1 MKITHIGAKNC
12 VTGSCHLVRTRT
24 HPEVG
29 GVNFLVDCGIAQ
41 GHDSVLPFDQWPVAP
56 SAIDYLFLTHAHI
69 DHTGRV
75 PDLIDAGFSGEI
87 ICTHATRA
95 LLTPMLRDAMS
106 FSDRTDAHIRRLEAR
121 IDDLAWGFELY
132 DTFTLTH
139 NITFTLKNAGH
150 ILGSCFIQFAF
161 PDPRHPDGP
170 AYRVTFSGDLGCK
183 YTPILPDPDPPDP
196 CDLLILESTYGDRN
210 HEDRADLQAALARA
224 LDHALADNGIVYIPA
239 FALGRTQEL
248 IYELDRINPGVPVF
262 IDSPLG
268 IEITRLY
275 QDMDDCWDREAE
287 TLKAAGDHPI
297 KFEHL
302 YAVERF
308 QDHRRLLRLSGPAII
323 VAGSGMCTGGRIVS
337 HLKHGLDDLKNDLFF
352 VGYQA
357 AGTPG
362 RAILEGRTPAKA
374 VIHRLSGYSAH
385 ADQQTLCD
393 WVAAMPEPPGE
404 IRLVH
409 GEPHAQTA
417 LARKLNT

>member
-1 MKITHIGAKNC
+1 MKIIHIGAENC
-12 VTGSCHLVRTRT
+12 VTGSCHLIQAA
-24 HPEVG
+24 
-29 GVNFLVDCGIAQ
+29 GVNLLVDCGIAQ
-41 GHDSVLPFDQWPVAP
+41 GQDPVLPFDQWPVAP
-56 SAIDYLFLTHAHI
+56 AAVDYLFLTHAHI

-75 PDLIDAGFSGEI
+75 PDLIDAGFDGEI
-87 ICTHATRA
+87 LCTHATKA

-106 FSDRTDAHIRRLEAR
+106 FSDRTDEQIRAMEAR
-121 IDDLAWGFELY
+121 IDDLSWGFELY
-132 DTFTLTH
+132 DPFALKN

-150 ILGSCFIQFAF
+150 ILGSCFIQFSF
-161 PDPRHPDGP
+161 PGDPGSAPT
-170 AYRVTFSGDLGCK
+170 RVIFSGDLGCTH
-183 YTPILPDPDPPDP
+183 TPILPDPDPPDA

-210 HEDRADLQAALARA
+210 HENRADRQTALAKP
-224 LDHALADNGIVYIPA
+224 LDHALSDNGIVYIPA

-268 IEITRLY
+268 IEITRIY
-275 QDMDDCWDREAE
+275 QDMDDCWDREAK

-297 KFEHL
+297 RFKHL

-308 QDHRRLLRLSGPAII
+308 QDHRRLLDLKGPAII
-323 VAGSGMCTGGRIVS
+323 IAGSGMCTGGRIIN
-337 HLKHGLDDLKNDLFF
+337 HLKHGLDDPKNDLFF

-362 RAILEGRTPAKA
+362 RAILEGRTPARA
-374 VIHRLSGYSAH
+374 AIHGLTGYSAH

-409 GEPHAQTA
+409 GEPHSKAA
-417 LARKLNT
+417 LAGKLNIT